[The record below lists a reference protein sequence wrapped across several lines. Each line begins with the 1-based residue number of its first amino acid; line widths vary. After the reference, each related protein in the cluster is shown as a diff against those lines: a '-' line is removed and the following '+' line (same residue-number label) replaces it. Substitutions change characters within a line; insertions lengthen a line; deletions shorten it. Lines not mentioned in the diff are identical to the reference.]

1 MQISLMMRGVPAKWK
16 VKIPVKNAIGRTAKM
31 EMIQINKMIV
41 ATYFFYK
48 RAQKKKLSKYRHSKE
63 K

>member
-1 MQISLMMRGVPAKWK
+1 MQISLMMRGVSTKWK

-48 RAQKKKLSKYRHSKE
+48 RAQKKKVSVK
-63 K
+63 